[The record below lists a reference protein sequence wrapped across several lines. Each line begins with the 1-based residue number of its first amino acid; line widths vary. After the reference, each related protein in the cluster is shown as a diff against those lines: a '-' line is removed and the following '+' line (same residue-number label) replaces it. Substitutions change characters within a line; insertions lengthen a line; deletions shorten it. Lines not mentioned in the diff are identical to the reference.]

1 VDDLLLPSNVRLLH
15 IGPHKTGSTAI
26 QVALFAVRDELPA
39 FGVWVP
45 SGRRRRFAASTER
58 FAAKP
63 TFEAPLPLWGAL
75 VDEVAEAGEVR
86 VCVSD
91 ELFGKA
97 RARVAAKIV
106 GDLGGGRGHVLAV
119 ARRYDAHLP
128 SQWQEPVKAGRTE
141 TYDEWLRL
149 VLGSEPHKERSN
161 VWVAHDT
168 PALVRRWTRL
178 VGAEHF
184 TLVVAD
190 ETDHGQL
197 PRLFEQMLGLLP
209 GLLVP
214 DPHRS
219 SYALAPHDVEL
230 TRRADVSL
238 IEHGVP
244 PRRYRVVL
252 GHRARELAAARAPLP
267 GPHRVPLPGWAIER
281 VETLSRSRAL
291 AVDRLSVR
299 VVGDAAQLAEGDP
312 PADAEPTPEVPAELA
327 GEVVEHV
334 LGMLAE

>member
-1 VDDLLLPSNVRLLH
+1 MD
-15 IGPHKTGSTAI
+15 
-26 QVALFAVRDELPA
+26 
-39 FGVWVP
+39 
-45 SGRRRRFAASTER
+45 
-58 FAAKP
+58 
-63 TFEAPLPLWGAL
+63 
-75 VDEVAEAGEVR
+75 EAG
-86 VCVSD
+86 
-91 ELFGKA
+91 
-97 RARVAAKIV
+97 
-106 GDLGGGRGHVLAV
+106 
-119 ARRYDAHLP
+119 
-128 SQWQEPVKAGRTE
+128 
-141 TYDEWLRL
+141 
-149 VLGSEPHKERSN
+149 RSR
-161 VWVAHDT
+161 D
-168 PALVRRWTRL
+168 
-178 VGAEHF
+178 F

-219 SYALAPHDVEL
+219 SYALAPYDVEL